1 MLKLAIAHGTPP
13 RRAIPRLLSLRDW
26 ELNLTSNKT
35 ILSPSG
41 KKKRISFPLL
51 PVQAHVNLTMLR
63 GMHKP
68 RFPCSEPACGK
79 LLVGTRS
86 CVSTCGTAE
95 ERASPLASSRR
106 LGWHTSAGELK
117 ARQLGFQGGNGSVSF
132 RSFAALWEEVASSY
146 LPDRGIH
153 VN

>member
-1 MLKLAIAHGTPP
+1 MLAIAHGTPP
-13 RRAIPRLLSLRDW
+13 RRAAPTLLSLRDG
-26 ELNLTSNKT
+26 EMNLTSNET

-41 KKKRISFPLL
+41 KKEDFFSFA
-51 PVQAHVNLTMLR
+51 PVWAHVNLTMLR

-68 RFPCSEPACGK
+68 CFPCSEPACGK
-79 LLVGTRS
+79 LLVGTWS
-86 CVSTCGTAE
+86 CVSTCGTAQ

-117 ARQLGFQGGNGSVSF
+117 ARQLSCQGSNGSVSF
-132 RSFAALWEEVASSY
+132 RSFAALQEEIASSY